1 MSPLWVNFRKRKL
14 SGTNILYC
22 KNKIKLKRL
31 EPTAA
36 DRGSCASIPVRYS
49 PPQPSYSPQ
58 AHTTQTNSTTPAP
71 KFCEKKIVSCLM
83 FTWCDHL
90 FGVNC
95 CLQQPNT
102 HHTTQPRNNSTLW
115 GKNAPCALS
124 FIQNNQE
131 TPPTL
136 VAGLEC
142 IPISISQKQLSVFVS
157 ITSSTANST
166 PGQMQ
171 LSGRSAPQTCTP
183 LSFTQNQRSTPEV
196 PASLHFFFFTLKK
209 GDFSAL
215 RIKKYSPKTSVC
227 TGGLLGYAPLRHN
240 FRLHADNQN
249 STWLH

>member
-1 MSPLWVNFRKRKL
+1 MTLFLNWLTNKWSDLTRVSSLWVNFRKCQL
-14 SGTNILYC
+14 GVTNIFYC

-90 FGVNC
+90 VGVNC

-136 VAGLEC
+136 IAGLEDTN
-142 IPISISQKQLSVFVS
+142 INK
-157 ITSSTANST
+157 
-166 PGQMQ
+166 
-171 LSGRSAPQTCTP
+171 
-183 LSFTQNQRSTPEV
+183 
-196 PASLHFFFFTLKK
+196 
-209 GDFSAL
+209 
-215 RIKKYSPKTSVC
+215 PKAAKC
-227 TGGLLGYAPLRHN
+227 
-240 FRLHADNQN
+240 FC
-249 STWLH
+249 

>member
-1 MSPLWVNFRKRKL
+1 MSPLWVNFRKCQF
-14 SGTNILYC
+14 GATNIFCC

-90 FGVNC
+90 VGVNC

-131 TPPTL
+131 TPLTL
-136 VAGLEC
+136 VAGLENMYTN
-142 IPISISQKQLSVFVS
+142 INEPKASVCVS

-171 LSGRSAPQTCTP
+171 LSDRSAPQTYTP
-183 LSFTQNQRSTPEV
+183 QSFTQNQ
-196 PASLHFFFFTLKK
+196 
-209 GDFSAL
+209 
-215 RIKKYSPKTSVC
+215 
-227 TGGLLGYAPLRHN
+227 
-240 FRLHADNQN
+240 
-249 STWLH
+249 